1 MSRHSDKLVV
11 LPKEFAFVQDKRKR
25 KRTKEMMDKLKELVE
40 WHKSNSEQDGE
51 DGGYGDD
58 NEDDDNG
65 EGEGE

>member
-25 KRTKEMMDKLKELVE
+25 KRTKEMMDKLKELVG
-40 WHKSNSEQDGE
+40 WHKSNSEQDVE
-51 DGGYGDD
+51 DDEYNDD
-58 NEDDDNG
+58 NDEDCG